1 MEEGIPFLFLVINEV
16 SLSQYLFTGKLENI
30 DGVSDAM
37 CLAMIMDGAIIG
49 SDWVWAATV
58 VQALFCTGCP
68 KKRNNIFFRLW
79 TLLDN
84 FGTCLKSQKKVQSF
98 FGTPCTK

>member
-16 SLSQYLFTGKLENI
+16 SLLQYLLRKIENL

-37 CLAMIMDGAIIG
+37 CLAMVMDGAIIG

-68 KKRNNIFFRLW
+68 KKTQQYFFSTLDPFLVIW
-79 TLLDN
+79 T
-84 FGTCLKSQKKVQSF
+84 CSKVVQKGQPKCF
-98 FGTPCTK
+98 